1 MRSLLE
7 LELSAWV
14 PVEHREQEAAGKKAE
29 AATEGLCTNSGNSP
43 RVTSDSNYPPLLP
56 GDFPQFIH
64 TSIKNMTDVLP
75 ACEAFFFFPNISNL
89 ILLHWVEIHIA
100 NDSDWLDFI
109 TAPSSDLLP
118 CLVLSFTASV
128 LMQLSGSREQWSIGS
143 SVVPFV
149 TATWTVFKKLVRH
162 LGTANPSCE
171 EYKACFF
178 QGIPHSRAHDIVQF
192 YLLNVLA
199 ARQKKKK

>member
-64 TSIKNMTDVLP
+64 ISIKKMTDVLP
-75 ACEAFFFFPNISNL
+75 ACEAFFFSQ
-89 ILLHWVEIHIA
+89 
-100 NDSDWLDFI
+100 
-109 TAPSSDLLP
+109 T
-118 CLVLSFTASV
+118 
-128 LMQLSGSREQWSIGS
+128 
-143 SVVPFV
+143 
-149 TATWTVFKKLVRH
+149 
-162 LGTANPSCE
+162 
-171 EYKACFF
+171 F
-178 QGIPHSRAHDIVQF
+178 QT
-192 YLLNVLA
+192 
-199 ARQKKKK
+199 